1 MKRVVIWLMAVIM
14 LLSAT
19 ACTDGGNL
27 EGPATENGGVSDN
40 GSMDN
45 NGTNGSNGTDNSGM
59 GNGNGTG
66 NGTENATGN
75 GSNQTVGAQLSSD
88 FKQLLNL
95 DNTLGAAAI
104 AGELLKSDL
113 FDFELTKT
121 EVRPGKL
128 QGFGEKEIKGFKEGV
143 MFTSSKGDV
152 PFIGYVFTLEDHTD
166 SDGFIKTLK
175 ENADV
180 EWNQGIKAEEMMAES
195 VGRMVFFSMSPKE
208 FK

>member
-45 NGTNGSNGTDNSGM
+45 NGTNGSNDTDNSGM

-113 FDFELTKT
+113 FNFELTKS
-121 EVRPGKL
+121 EVSPGKL
-128 QGFGEKEIKGFKEGV
+128 QGFGDAEIKGFKDGV

-152 PFIGYVFTLEDHTD
+152 PFIGYVFTLEDNTD
-166 SDGFIKTLK
+166 SDQFIKTLK
-175 ENADV
+175 DNADV
-180 EWNQGIKAEEMMAES
+180 EWNQGLKAEEMMAES

>member
-66 NGTENATGN
+66 NG
-75 GSNQTVGAQLSSD
+75 SNQTVGAQLSSD

-113 FDFELTKT
+113 FNFELTKS

-128 QGFGEKEIKGFKEGV
+128 QGFGEKEIKGSRPRK
-143 MFTSSKGDV
+143 
-152 PFIGYVFTLEDHTD
+152 
-166 SDGFIKTLK
+166 
-175 ENADV
+175 
-180 EWNQGIKAEEMMAES
+180 
-195 VGRMVFFSMSPKE
+195 
-208 FK
+208 